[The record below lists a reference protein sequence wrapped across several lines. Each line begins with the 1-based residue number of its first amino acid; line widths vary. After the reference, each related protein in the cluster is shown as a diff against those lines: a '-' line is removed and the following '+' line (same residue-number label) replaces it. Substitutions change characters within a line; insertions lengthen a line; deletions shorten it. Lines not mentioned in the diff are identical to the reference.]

1 MIRILI
7 FDDNPDFVDGI
18 SGLVAEA
25 EGMELV
31 GAYKN
36 CKNVV
41 RNVQHHQ
48 PDVVLVDIDM
58 PVENGLQGLRTLRD
72 AGLEVLVL
80 MLTVFDDNERVF
92 QSICFGA
99 NGYLLKHTPPEQIM
113 HAIREAHTGGAPM
126 TPSVARQVLKLF
138 SQPFRHAKELQT
150 LTPREHD
157 VLSCL
162 VRGYSYKMAA
172 AELDVSIE
180 TLRFHIKNIYVKLH
194 VNSKSEA
201 VAKAI
206 QNKLT

>member
-48 PDVVLVDIDM
+48 PDVVLMDIDM

-99 NGYLLKHTPPEQIM
+99 NGYLLKHTPRNRSCMPFE
-113 HAIREAHTGGAPM
+113 
-126 TPSVARQVLKLF
+126 KLI
-138 SQPFRHAKELQT
+138 P
-150 LTPREHD
+150 
-157 VLSCL
+157 
-162 VRGYSYKMAA
+162 
-172 AELDVSIE
+172 AELP
-180 TLRFHIKNIYVKLH
+180 
-194 VNSKSEA
+194 
-201 VAKAI
+201 
-206 QNKLT
+206 